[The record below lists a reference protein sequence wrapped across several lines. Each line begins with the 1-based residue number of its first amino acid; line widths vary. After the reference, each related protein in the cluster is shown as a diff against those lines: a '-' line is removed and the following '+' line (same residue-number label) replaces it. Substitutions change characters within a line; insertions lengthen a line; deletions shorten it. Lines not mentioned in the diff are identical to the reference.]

1 MTITIETYQNALD
14 DFLSDLGRMGDD
26 VVSVFLFGSMAR
38 GEVRPG
44 HSDIMD
50 AMVFLMPEFFEE
62 RERFL
67 RGLGIMVE
75 ISTGLAQRGLLYHPF
90 NYWADPASMS
100 AMFLPPFR
108 SERSSKIFLG
118 EDIRPLA
125 GSTPESFAFA
135 RQVFFEARRR
145 ALQMAYFLCKPEL
158 TEEDCQYI
166 RAGLINAR
174 KYFPMFACMAL
185 DIWVGE
191 SEIFDELKKALPGV
205 DMSAFDQIKT
215 VRDYPERPIEAEEL
229 RGLVRRTFVLIENLH
244 DQIIQRRT
252 GRQR

>member
-14 DFLSDLGRMGDD
+14 DFLRDLGPIRDD

-50 AMVFLMPEFFEE
+50 ALVFLRLEVFEE

-67 RGLGIMVE
+67 RCLEIMVE
-75 ISTGLAQRGLLYHPF
+75 ISADLARRGLLYHPF
-90 NYWADPASMS
+90 NYWVEPASMS

-108 SERSSKIFLG
+108 SEQSSKIVLG
-118 EDIRPLA
+118 EDIRPLT
-125 GSTPESFAFA
+125 GSTPESFSFA
-135 RQVFFEARRR
+135 RQAFFEARRR
-145 ALQMAYFLCKPEL
+145 ALPMAYFLGKPEL

-166 RAGLINAR
+166 CGALINAR
-174 KYFPMFACMAL
+174 KYFPMFACMAF

-191 SEIFDELKKALPGV
+191 SEIFDELKNALPGV
-205 DMSAFDQIKT
+205 DMSAFDEIKA
-215 VRDYPERPIEAEEL
+215 VRDYPEHLIEAEEL
-229 RGLVRRTFVLIENLH
+229 RGLVRRTFVLIESLH
-244 DQIIQRRT
+244 DEIIRR
-252 GRQR
+252 RAV